1 MEPKPIATP
10 KLHEKVMEIFLRNNI
25 AKKAAVLDAGCGE
38 GALLNELQKMGYKNL
53 HGVDIEKE
61 KFFADGV
68 EFKKADLNEK
78 IPFNDNSFDF
88 IFSIENLEHLDS
100 PYTAIKEFH
109 RVLRKG
115 GQAIISTPNPNNW
128 YQKLYFLFTGG
139 FHGFFADEP
148 EKKVHVTPVFLWYL
162 KKMLHGM
169 FEIEEVHYH
178 RPMIPF
184 FRFEMPFKNEF
195 FCEGYIVKCRAL

>member
-10 KLHEKVMEIFLRNNI
+10 KLHERVMNIFLKDGIPR
-25 AKKAAVLDAGCGE
+25 KAAILDAGCGE
-38 GALLNELQKMGYKNL
+38 GALLNELRKMGYKNL
-53 HGVDIEKE
+53 HGTDIEKE
-61 KFFADGV
+61 KFSADGV
-68 EFKKADLNEK
+68 EFKKANLNEK

-88 IFSIENLEHLDS
+88 VFSIENLEHLDS

-115 GQAIISTPNPNNW
+115 GKAIISTPNPNNW
-128 YQKLYFLFTGG
+128 YQKLYFLATGG
-139 FHGFFADEP
+139 FHGFFAGEP
-148 EKKVHVTPVFLWYL
+148 GKKVHVTPIFLWYL
-162 KKMLHGM
+162 KKLIHGM

-184 FRFEMPFKNEF
+184 FRFEMPFKNSF
-195 FCEGYIVKCRAL
+195 FCEGYIVKCRKI